1 MKQVLTFAIV
11 FFLVAFMPQKK
22 NKVIFFGDSITQAG
36 VQPGVQSVIEGMST
50 NQLSSLAIRS
60 TVQTFKQG
68 HPIVSRDE
76 EADGFYILLSGH
88 LAVTIDGRVM
98 SELSEGDTF
107 GERGLVAGATYETD
121 VTVVSVDAEVLFV
134 STRSF
139 HDLLRRVPAIG
150 WGIWETVAGRRDT
163 GYRPVPAV

>member
-1 MKQVLTFAIV
+1 
-11 FFLVAFMPQKK
+11 
-22 NKVIFFGDSITQAG
+22 
-36 VQPGVQSVIEGMST
+36 MST

-68 HPIVSRDE
+68 HLIVSRDDD
-76 EADGFYILLSGH
+76 ADGFYILLSGH
-88 LAVTIDGRVM
+88 LAVTIEGRLIA
-98 SELSEGDTF
+98 ELSEGDTF
-107 GERGLVAGATYETD
+107 GERGLLEGATHETD
-121 VTVVSVDAEVLFV
+121 VTVASVDAEVLHV

-150 WGIWETVAGRRDT
+150 WGIWETVAGRRES

>member
-1 MKQVLTFAIV
+1 
-11 FFLVAFMPQKK
+11 
-22 NKVIFFGDSITQAG
+22 
-36 VQPGVQSVIEGMST
+36 
-50 NQLSSLAIRS
+50 
-60 TVQTFKQG
+60 VQTFKQG
-68 HPIVSRDE
+68 HLIIARGD

-88 LAVTIDGRVM
+88 LAVTIEGRTVA
-98 SELSEGDTF
+98 ELSEGDTF
-107 GERGLVAGATYETD
+107 GERGLLEGATHETD

-150 WGIWETVAGRRDT
+150 WGIWETVAGRRDS